1 LSIKNSESQT
11 SFWKQTKATLSS
23 QKDKISKLE
32 KKLAD
37 TAQKNDRLNAKLR
50 TANNEKH
57 ELKMEKEE
65 KSRMVDEEIK
75 KRKAVEGELEALK
88 KRKISFSFSHE
99 EGIVACQDFKKLDD

>member
-1 LSIKNSESQT
+1 
-11 SFWKQTKATLSS
+11 
-23 QKDKISKLE
+23 
-32 KKLAD
+32 
-37 TAQKNDRLNAKLR
+37 
-50 TANNEKH
+50 
-57 ELKMEKEE
+57 MEKEE